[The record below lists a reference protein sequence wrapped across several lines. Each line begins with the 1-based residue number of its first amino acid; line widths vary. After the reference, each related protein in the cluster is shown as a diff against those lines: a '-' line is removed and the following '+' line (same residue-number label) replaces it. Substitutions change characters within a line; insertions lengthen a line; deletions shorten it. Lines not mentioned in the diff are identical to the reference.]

1 MDNRLTPKQQK
12 RFKDLF
18 KKRKDK
24 GKRFDPKRY
33 GKPPKGLLDK
43 LRKKKKDGVITF
55 KELERMQKSKPKVME
70 AKKGGSAKFPDLSG
84 DGKVTQKDILMGR
97 GVIKRKK
104 GGPVDKPSK
113 KKSLAA
119 KAAELI
125 KKQLEKRRK
134 LLPFVTT
141 GPRRVP
147 RPKLPKP
154 MDPKAPRQV
163 PRPQLPKP
171 RVPGR
176 PPRVTPAG
184 PRRKRRMMADGG
196 FSGRAGIAF
205 SADNKLRRGLKR
217 ISDSDAKFN
226 RERKARKA
234 GRLAK
239 RGYGK
244 AR

>member
-1 MDNRLTPKQQK
+1 MDNRLTPKQKK
-12 RFKDLF
+12 RLEDLF
-18 KKRKDK
+18 KKRKQKDK
-24 GKRFDPKRY
+24 GKRFDPKQY

-43 LRKKKKDGVITF
+43 LRKKKKDGVIDF
-55 KELERMQKSKPKVME
+55 KELENRLKKKPKVME

-84 DGKVTQKDILMGR
+84 DGKVTQKDILIGR

-104 GGPVDKPSK
+104 GGPVDKPAK

-125 KKQLEKRRK
+125 KKQLEKK
-134 LLPFVTT
+134 KKILPFVTT

-154 MDPKAPRQV
+154 KKPGDINRV

-171 RVPGR
+171 RDPNK
-176 PPRVTPAG
+176 PRRVQPAG
-184 PRRKRRMMADGG
+184 PRRKRRMMATGG
-196 FSGRAGIAF
+196 V
-205 SADNKLRRGLKR
+205 
-217 ISDSDAKFN
+217 
-226 RERKARKA
+226 A
-234 GRLAK
+234 GRLAQ

-244 AR
+244 ARS

>member
-84 DGKVTQKDILMGR
+84 DGKVTQKDILIGR

>member
-1 MDNRLTPKQQK
+1 MPKMPKLTKKQK
-12 RFKDLF
+12 DKLKDLF
-18 KKRKDK
+18 KGQKIDEKKFLDRFKR
-24 GKRFDPKRY
+24 
-33 GKPPKGLLDK
+33 
-43 LRKKKKDGVITF
+43 KKKDGVISF
-55 KELERMQKSKPKVME
+55 GELKAIQAKKKKPKVME

-84 DGKVTQKDILMGR
+84 DGKVTQKDILIGR

-125 KKQLEKRRK
+125 KKQLEKRKK

-154 MDPKAPRQV
+154 MDPNAPRRV

-171 RVPGR
+171 RDPNK
-176 PPRVTPAG
+176 PRRVQPAG
-184 PRRKRRMMADGG
+184 PRRKRRMMATGG
-196 FSGRAGIAF
+196 V
-205 SADNKLRRGLKR
+205 
-217 ISDSDAKFN
+217 
-226 RERKARKA
+226 A
-234 GRLAK
+234 GRLAN

-244 AR
+244 ARS

>member
-1 MDNRLTPKQQK
+1 MDNRLTPKQKK
-12 RFKDLF
+12 RLEDLF
-18 KKRKDK
+18 KKRKQKDK
-24 GKRFDPKRY
+24 GKRFDPKQY

-55 KELERMQKSKPKVME
+55 KELEQMQKRKPKVME

-84 DGKVTQKDILMGR
+84 DGKVTQKDILIGR

-104 GGPVDKPSK
+104 GGPVDKPAK

-125 KKQLEKRRK
+125 KKQLEKK
-134 LLPFVTT
+134 KKILPFVTT

-154 MDPKAPRQV
+154 KKPGEITRV
-163 PRPQLPKP
+163 PRPKLPKLSDFNKP
-171 RVPGR
+171 RIM
-176 PPRVTPAG
+176 TPAKRKK
-184 PRRKRRMMADGG
+184 PRKMATGG
-196 FSGRAGIAF
+196 V
-205 SADNKLRRGLKR
+205 
-217 ISDSDAKFN
+217 
-226 RERKARKA
+226 A
-234 GRLAK
+234 GRLAQ

-244 AR
+244 ARS